1 MTLPRIANYALPAGS
16 ELPAARVPW
25 EVDPSRAALLI
36 HDMQNYFVNAFGPG
50 GSPIEDVIANIVAL
64 RRRCDELAMPVF
76 YSAQPGHQDPAERGL
91 QTDFWG
97 PGMTSAPEHREIVAA
112 LTPDPWHRRLTKW
125 RYSAFRR
132 TPLEAEL
139 QADRRDQLIVTG
151 IYASIG
157 CALTA
162 ADAFMSDIQPFFV
175 ADAVA
180 DFSRE
185 RHDLA
190 VSFVAERCG
199 VAMTTAH
206 VLAALQPQGAW
217 AR

>member
-1 MTLPRIANYALPAGS
+1 MTLPRIGSYALPAES
-16 ELPAARVPW
+16 EIPGARVSW
-25 EVDPSRAALLI
+25 QVDPSRAALLI
-36 HDMQNYFVNAFGPG
+36 HDLQHYFVNAFTPG
-50 GSPIEDVIANIVAL
+50 VSPIDDVIANIAAL
-64 RRRCDELAMPVF
+64 RRRCDELAIPVF
-76 YSAQPGHQDPAERGL
+76 YSAQPGHQDPVERGL
-91 QTDFWG
+91 QSDFWG
-97 PGMTSAPEHREIVAA
+97 PGMTSAPEHRDIVAA
-112 LTPDPWHRRLTKW
+112 LAPEPWHRRLTKW

-162 ADAFMSDIQPFFV
+162 ADAFMSDVQPFFV

-190 VSFVAERCG
+190 VTFVAERCG
-199 VAMTTAH
+199 VAMMTAQ
-206 VLAALQPQGAW
+206 VLAALQLQGAA